1 MICWISINM
10 LRWWPVSEAINPPT
24 LKVSPVA
31 FGWSKRTKKTTT
43 WHLMVKAPSFLPRT
57 NHPPIDRFDLSRDR
71 VGMRKAIDDVAL
83 WNMRAR
89 DVMHLG
95 RHFCWC
101 WNIMDSCWKQK
112 RHSGWINQFH
122 IDPLGLE
129 YLYTSYLY
137 LHLAWECMKSHE
149 MRISIGQSRN
159 TFHNIWSSL
168 AFNPKQF
175 NQTKFKR
182 GTYLFQWWLACVMV
196 TRWN

>member
-1 MICWISINM
+1 MICWIWRPSR
-10 LRWWPVSEAINPPT
+10 LGDGQVSEAINPPT
-24 LKVSPVA
+24 
-31 FGWSKRTKKTTT
+31 
-43 WHLMVKAPSFLPRT
+43 LMVKAPSFLPRT
-57 NHPPIDRFDLSRDR
+57 NHPPIDRFNLSRDR

-95 RHFCWC
+95 RYFCWC
-101 WNIMDSCWKQK
+101 WNIMDSGWKQK
-112 RHSGWINQFH
+112 QHSGWINQFQ

-129 YLYTSYLY
+129 YSIYILLICTYIWL
-137 LHLAWECMKSHE
+137 ENGMKSHE
-149 MRISIGQSRN
+149 MRISIGQCRN

-168 AFNPKQF
+168 ASNPQKF
-175 NQTKFKR
+175 NQTKFKW